1 MNRPTS
7 PHHGQAPTAIDTV
20 YSALRTEILNATLTP
35 GSRLRIE
42 ALRQRF
48 DVGSSTIREALSRLL
63 VDKLVLS
70 REQRGFLV
78 APISLKD
85 FREIT
90 TMRIVLEVQAVRE
103 AVAAGDEA
111 WENRLLAAAHQLQK
125 TEEKLTEG
133 KSQPEVAIAWEERNR
148 EFHDALVASCTNDW
162 LLRFRATVFAHGF
175 RYRRISMP
183 QRDIPRDVRAEH
195 QAIFEA
201 ALARDADR
209 AASATKVH
217 IRNSIA
223 PLEAGIISLFPE
235 E

>member
-1 MNRPTS
+1 MSRLTPTD
-7 PHHGQAPTAIDTV
+7 HGPAPTAIDMV
-20 YSALRTEILNATLTP
+20 YNALRSDILNATLEP

-78 APISLKD
+78 APMSLTD
-85 FREIT
+85 FRELT

-125 TEEKLTEG
+125 TEERLTEG
-133 KSQPEVAIAWEERNR
+133 KSQPDVAVAWEERNR

-183 QRDIPRDVRAEH
+183 QRDVPRDVRDEH
-195 QAIFEA
+195 QALFEA

-209 AASATKVH
+209 AARATELH
-217 IRNSIA
+217 IRNAIA
-223 PLEAGIISLFPE
+223 PLEAGIIGLFSE
-235 E
+235 G